1 MIVCLLAL
9 IESNVIWATSTG
21 KHFLE
26 GYISKHNFLQKSHH
40 IGKEFKSPPLPS
52 PKLQKAWG
60 AMKVISLDGICT
72 FSAPSE
78 GDTTMFGLVIWVKQ
92 DHPKEPWLFLS
103 LQIT

>member
-1 MIVCLLAL
+1 MWTDHD
-9 IESNVIWATSTG
+9 EDDR
-21 KHFLE
+21 
-26 GYISKHNFLQKSHH
+26 YISKHQLLQKSHH

-60 AMKVISLDGICT
+60 AMKVIFLDGICT

-78 GDTTMFGLVIWVKQ
+78 GDTMFGLVILGKQ